1 MLLDKIDDYPGSGD
15 SHVWEAFLCSEEFLP
30 MSSLNEVLSCSS
42 ISNLKFLVNEM
53 NKAMAPELYDLL
65 VYFNIEINS

>member
-1 MLLDKIDDYPGSGD
+1 MLLDKIDDYPGSSE

-42 ISNLKFLVNEM
+42 ISNLKFLENEVN
-53 NKAMAPELYDLL
+53 KTMASELCDLL
-65 VYFNIEINS
+65 GYFNIEINS